1 MVHIVISGVEVQ
13 LIKFMSCSLDFGLL
27 FFHSDLFSVVPQ
39 VYLLEVGLVVV
50 LVSYGRFFPVNE
62 LVLV

>member
-27 FFHSDLFSVVPQ
+27 FFHSNLFSVVPQ
-39 VYLLEVGLVVV
+39 VYLLEVGLAA

>member
-1 MVHIVISGVEVQ
+1 VISGVEVQ

-39 VYLLEVGLVVV
+39 VYLLEVGLVV
-50 LVSYGRFFPVNE
+50 LVSYGRFFPVKRN
-62 LVLV
+62 VLEQV

>member
-27 FFHSDLFSVVPQ
+27 FFHSDLFSVVLQ
-39 VYLLEVGLVVV
+39 VYLLEVGLVV

>member
-39 VYLLEVGLVVV
+39 VYLLEVGLVV

>member
-1 MVHIVISGVEVQ
+1 MVHVVISGVEVQ

-39 VYLLEVGLVVV
+39 VYLLEVGLVV

>member
-1 MVHIVISGVEVQ
+1 MVHIVISGVELQ

-39 VYLLEVGLVVV
+39 VYLLEVGLVV